1 MNRWNSGRGK
11 LIRSRIVQRTLNG
24 CSIKA
29 ASFSGRRR
37 SKTVSC
43 ALPSSID
50 QSVDIYVTSYQ
61 VAEHSW
67 RGCRPTRHHTCLFCG
82 LLRRQRRI
90 PKFSNKA
97 RTGYVTG
104 RL

>member
-1 MNRWNSGRGK
+1 M
-11 LIRSRIVQRTLNG
+11 LIGYARVFSNDQDTVARVAAL
-24 CSIKA
+24 KA
-29 ASFSGRRR
+29 A
-37 SKTVSC
+37 KC
-43 ALPSSID
+43 AGP
-50 QSVDIYVTSYQ
+50 YQ

-67 RGCRPTRHHTCLFCG
+67 RRYRPTRYRTCLFCG

-97 RTGYVTG
+97 RTGYLTG